1 MRKRGAPEAPASP
14 PGWAARKA
22 FIMFEETFSY
32 DDVLLV
38 PGYSDLLPRDTDVS
52 TVLAGDIQLNAPVIS
67 AAMDTVTEERMA
79 VAIALQGGAGV
90 IHRNLSPVVQAEQV
104 AAVKRHLNWIIEN
117 PVTVEA
123 DRTLRDVRAIMESQR
138 VTGLPVVDGAG
149 KLVGIITA
157 RDLRFRRDDMS
168 LVRDAMT
175 SRVVVESPDATPA
188 SAREKFDEHRIEKL
202 PVVDAAGRLAG
213 LITVKDMEKHE
224 RYPKAATDKSG
235 RLIVGAAVSPQ
246 DYEVRLP
253 LLKAARVDFVVL
265 DTAHGDSR
273 NVVEAVRGIKRS
285 FPGVPVIGG
294 NVATAEGTRRLIDA
308 GSDAVK
314 VGVGPGSICTTRVVA
329 GVGVP
334 QFSAVLRCA
343 DEAAKS
349 GIPIIADGG
358 IKYSGD
364 VTKAIAAGASAVMIG
379 NLFAGLK
386 EAPGR
391 EVLYEGRIYKEYRG
405 MGSMGALKDGS
416 GDRYGISKDEA
427 PVPEGIE
434 GRVPYKGELK
444 SFLHQLVAGLR
455 KGMGYCGCKD
465 LSELRAYKKF
475 VRITSAG
482 LRESHAHDVA
492 ITQEAPNYSRP

>member
-1 MRKRGAPEAPASP
+1 
-14 PGWAARKA
+14 
-22 FIMFEETFSY
+22 MFEETFSY

-38 PGYSDLLPRDTDVS
+38 PGYSEILPRDVDVS
-52 TVLAGDIQLNAPVIS
+52 TVIAGDISLNAPVIS

-90 IHRNLSPVVQAEQV
+90 IHRNLSPSEQAEQV
-104 AAVKRHLNWIIEN
+104 ASVKRYLNWIIEN

-123 DRTLRDVRAIMESQR
+123 DRTLRDVRAIMEGQR
-138 VTGLPVVDGAG
+138 VTGLPVVDGSG

-157 RDLRFRRDDMS
+157 RDLRFRRDDLS
-168 LVRDAMT
+168 IVRDAMT
-175 SRVVVESPDATPA
+175 SRVIVETPDATPV
-188 SAREKFDEHRIEKL
+188 SARAKFDEHRIEKL
-202 PVVDAAGRLAG
+202 PVVDGAGKLAG

-224 RYPKAATDKSG
+224 RYPKAATDKAG
-235 RLIVGAAVSPQ
+235 RLVVGAAVSPQ
-246 DYEVRLP
+246 DYEIRMP
-253 LLKAARVDFVVL
+253 LLRAAKVDFVIL
-265 DTAHGDSR
+265 DTAHGDSK
-273 NVVEAVRGIKRS
+273 NVVDAIRGIKRS
-285 FPGVPVIGG
+285 FPGTPVIGG

-314 VGVGPGSICTTRVVA
+314 VGVGPGSICTTRIVA

-343 DEAAKS
+343 EEASKS
-349 GIPIIADGG
+349 GIPVIADGG

-364 VTKAIAAGASAVMIG
+364 IVKAIAAGAAAVMVG
-379 NLFAGLK
+379 NLLAGLK

-416 GDRYGISKDEA
+416 GDRYGIAKDET